1 MLSLESRTMLSITV
15 AQLSSHPTA
24 TAKLYLDFT
33 GAPAQA
39 WGSYSTTTTPA
50 YDTDGDPTSFS
61 SIELDQVQEVWARVA
76 EKYSPFNLDVT
87 TVDPGA
93 YPYSQVARIV
103 IGGDGAWAGGVYGGF
118 SYVNGFIGDTSNTGW
133 VFPANL
139 GKGRP
144 KYVAEAAAHEAG
156 HLFGLTHQSAY
167 NSSGSKIDEYRG
179 GRDPSNPDA
188 TDPIMGFSY
197 YATRGVWAKGTS
209 ADGFTS
215 IQDDLAILSR
225 AANGFGYRADDHGN
239 SPLTA
244 DLLNVLDGVHTSGAG
259 VIESMTDA
267 DYFKFSSS
275 GGMVSLTA
283 DVAPLGPTLDLA
295 LSLTD
300 ADGNVLALS
309 DTASLGET
317 VSALVPAGDYYL
329 AVTSH
334 GAYGDIGQYTISG
347 SVVPEPGTVAIVLL
361 GVGWVLQR
369 RDSRRRATKWQAAA
383 GIFRR

>member
-1 MLSLESRTMLSITV
+1 MLPLESRTMLSIT
-15 AQLSSHPTA
+15 APQLSSLPSA
-24 TAKLYLDFT
+24 TAKLYLDFV
-33 GAPAQA
+33 GAPAQQ
-39 WGSYSTTTTPA
+39 WGSYNTTTTPA

-61 SIELDQVQEVWARVA
+61 VTELDQVHEIWARVA

-87 TVDPGA
+87 TVDPGT
-93 YPYSQVARIV
+93 YPYSQVARVV
-103 IGGDGAWAGGVYGGF
+103 IGGAGAWAGGVYGGF

-139 GKGRP
+139 GHGRP

-167 NSSGSKIDEYRG
+167 NSSGTLIDPYRG

-209 ADGFTS
+209 ADGPTS

-239 SPLTA
+239 SRLTA
-244 DLLNVLDGVHTSGAG
+244 DLLNVSDGVHASGAG
-259 VIESMTDA
+259 VIETTD
-267 DYFKFSSS
+267 DSDFFKFSTA
-275 GGMVSLTA
+275 GGAVSLTA
-283 DVAPLGPTLDLA
+283 DVAPLGPMLDLA

-300 ADGNVLALS
+300 ADGNVLAIS
-309 DTASLGET
+309 DTADLGET

-347 SVVPEPGTVAIVLL
+347 IVPEPGTVTIVLL
-361 GVGWVLQR
+361 GLGWVLQR
-369 RDSRRRATKWQAAA
+369 RDSGRRAMKQQAAA
-383 GIFRR
+383 GMFCG